1 MPIKSRIRTVPHYPK
16 QGVMF
21 RDITTLLKD
30 PVGFRVTIT
39 ELANRYAGVKID
51 RVAGIEARGFIVGAA
66 LAYHLGVGFVPIRKK
81 GKLPA
86 ETVGQDYELEYGT
99 DILEMHQD
107 AIEKGDTSKA
117 ALMPYD
123 TQWRE
128 SKMGKTIERNYHIKE
143 YMINLTD
150 AKLNAIIQTATSIN
164 LKEFS
169 TLQLV
174 KELIK
179 RDPKLIFELA
189 ILKDLIK

>member
-1 MPIKSRIRTVPHYPK
+1 
-16 QGVMF
+16 
-21 RDITTLLKD
+21 
-30 PVGFRVTIT
+30 
-39 ELANRYAGVKID
+39 
-51 RVAGIEARGFIVGAA
+51 
-66 LAYHLGVGFVPIRKK
+66 
-81 GKLPA
+81 
-86 ETVGQDYELEYGT
+86 
-99 DILEMHQD
+99 
-107 AIEKGDTSKA
+107 
-117 ALMPYD
+117 MPYD

-150 AKLNAIIQTATSIN
+150 AKLNAIVQTATSLN

-189 ILKDLIK
+189 FLKDLIT